1 MEYWEELKPGGL
13 RMVWDDE
20 LFRPGTDSFL
30 LSSFPKLK
38 SGLRVCDLG
47 SGTGLLG
54 LLLLQRAECMDANGL
69 SVTGLEIQARA
80 AELAEQ
86 CAAANGLDETGRTGA
101 NSGQMRT
108 LCADLR
114 EVRQILPP
122 GGFDLVVSNPPYYE
136 PGRGRQSPDGIRRL
150 ARSGCTLADV
160 VRAGAYLLRNGG
172 AFCLCQKP
180 GRLTDALWLLREA
193 DCEPKRA
200 RFVCRGAADAPSLV
214 LLEGRRGG
222 RPGLAVEPPLVLYR
236 ADGSP
241 TAELDRIYF
250 RI

>member
-1 MEYWEELKPGGL
+1 MEHWEELKPGGL

-54 LLLLQRAECMDANGL
+54 LLLLQREPSLDVMGI
-69 SVTGLEIQARA
+69 EIQPEA
-80 AELAEQ
+80 ASLAER
-86 CAAANGLDETGRTGA
+86 CAVENRLDGGNSPGRL
-101 NSGQMRT
+101 RT

-114 EVRQILPP
+114 EARQVLPP

-136 PGRGRQSPDGIRRL
+136 SGRGRQSPDGIRRL

-160 VRAGAYLLRNGG
+160 IRAGAYLLRNGG
-172 AFCLCQKP
+172 AFYLCQKP
-180 GRLTDALWLLREA
+180 ERLTDALCLLREA

-200 RFVCRGAADAPSLV
+200 RFVCRSPADAPSLV

-222 RPGLAVEPPLVLYR
+222 KPGLAVEPPLILYR
-236 ADGSP
+236 TDGSP
-241 TAELDRIYF
+241 TEELDRIYF
-250 RI
+250 RV